1 MSDSIDKFVT
11 VVFRVENWGEFQSQW
26 SSACESL
33 GDGSVIGGASV
44 VGVSRYDE
52 MSRVE
57 ALEDLLVENG
67 IEVPQP

>member
-11 VVFRVENWGEFQSQW
+11 VVFRVEDWDKFQPQW
-26 SSACESL
+26 SSVCDSIRDEM
-33 GDGSVIGGASV
+33 VVGGASV
-44 VGVSRYDE
+44 VGISRCDE

-57 ALEDLLVENG
+57 MLEDLLVENG